1 MIDEEYGVFVSPDG
15 DDDSGDGSRANP
27 YATIA
32 KGIEEAAASEKRVYA
47 CADGGVYDE
56 SVTIDDAASGLEMF
70 GGFSCDDWSYSET
83 AKSRVA
89 SPTALAL
96 HIDGV
101 TGVRIEDFAF
111 EAADATM
118 PGESSIGAFVANAT
132 NIVFRRLKIE
142 AGLGMNGANSSRED
156 FAFPNRA
163 SLDGN
168 DASGGTGAMPKVCDC
183 QGGTQSIGGVG
194 GTVPNQGGG
203 TGAPDHAGPGGEG
216 GTSGLTCVEGVGR
229 NGANAPSARPA
240 LGAATRGIL
249 AESGWIAT
257 AGTDAVHGPPGQG
270 GGGGASALLVT
281 AGGGG
286 GGGCGGCGGA
296 GGKGGQGGGASI
308 AVVSFES
315 TVVIEDSELT
325 ARDAGAGGDGIG
337 GQLGQMESG
346 FGGDGAIGACDGGAG
361 GFGGKGG
368 ASGGGAGGISVG
380 ILWSGDNAPTVN
392 DDTMLSFGIA
402 GSGGTGGEV
411 GVNDGVAGVADEVLE
426 VP

>member
-118 PGESSIGAFVANAT
+118 PGESSIGGFVVNST
-132 NIVFRRLKIE
+132 SVLFRR
-142 AGLGMNGANSSRED
+142 AQFGA
-156 FAFPNRA
+156 
-163 SLDGN
+163 
-168 DASGGTGAMPKVCDC
+168 GTGRAGESGTLEGFAYPAQSALNGNSESAAGGEKTCPC
-183 QGGTQSIGGVG
+183 QSGLSSIGGAG
-194 GTVPNQGGG
+194 GPPASSGQAGSMGLPNHGGG
-203 TGAPDHAGPGGEG
+203 QPGTPGSCGSTGTGNDGAPAPAAERASGALSL
-216 GTSGLTCVEGVGR
+216 GT
-229 NGANAPSARPA
+229 ASA
-240 LGAATRGIL
+240 T
-249 AESGWIAT
+249 GWQST
-257 AGTDAVHGPPGQG
+257 AGDNGVPGAPGQG
-270 GGGGASALLVT
+270 GGGGASRNGV
-281 AGGGG
+281 GRGG
-286 GGGCGGCGGA
+286 GGGCGGCGGN
-296 GGKGGQGGGASI
+296 GGKGGQGGGSSI
-308 AVVSFES
+308 ALLVVNSPVVLES
-315 TVVIEDSELT
+315 CALV
-325 ARDAGAGGDGIG
+325 ARDAGNGGSGRAGQP
-337 GQLGQMESG
+337 GQQ
-346 FGGDGAIGACDGGAG
+346 DVGAG
-361 GFGGKGG
+361 GGVILMINSCGGGNGGPGGSGG

-380 ILWSGDNAPTVN
+380 LVWNGEEPMIDAPMFTLGSAGGRGIGGDPGN
-392 DDTMLSFGIA
+392 
-402 GSGGTGGEV
+402 
-411 GVNDGVAGVADEVLE
+411 NDGVDGVAREVLE

>member
-96 HIDGV
+96 HVDGV

-132 NIVFRRLKIE
+132 NIVFRRLTIE
-142 AGLGMNGANSSRED
+142 AGLGFNGANGTRQD
-156 FAFPNRA
+156 FAFPTRS

-168 DASGGTGAMPKVCDC
+168 NANGGTGAMAKTCECP
-183 QGGTQSIGGVG
+183 GGAQTIGGVG
-194 GTVPNQGGG
+194 GTVPNQAGGA
-203 TGAPDHAGPGGEG
+203 GAPDHAGPGGEG
-216 GTSGLTCVEGVGR
+216 GTPGLTCIEGVGR
-229 NGANAPSARPA
+229 NGAPAPASTSAS
-240 LGAATRGIL
+240 GASTRGAL
-249 AESGWIAT
+249 NSNGWTPI
-257 AGTDAVHGPPGQG
+257 AGTDGVDGAPGQG
-270 GGGGASALLVT
+270 GGGGASALLT
-281 AGGGG
+281 TGGGGG
-286 GGGCGGCGGA
+286 GGGCGSCGGA
-296 GGKGGQGGGASI
+296 GGPGGKGGGASI
-308 AVVSFES
+308 ALAISRERSKAGSVRPPRKRRRRRRQRNCGAAWANGVRFR
-315 TVVIEDSELT
+315 
-325 ARDAGAGGDGIG
+325 RDAGRGRVPGRCRRSRRSRCGWRWRRWRNHRG
-337 GQLGQMESG
+337 CTLGRRR
-346 FGGDGAIGACDGGAG
+346 GAHDR
-361 GFGGKGG
+361 
-368 ASGGGAGGISVG
+368 
-380 ILWSGDNAPTVN
+380 
-392 DDTMLSFGIA
+392 
-402 GSGGTGGEV
+402 
-411 GVNDGVAGVADEVLE
+411 
-426 VP
+426 